1 MRMAYCP
8 PSGLRDKHQHA
19 RLQAQTEFVRAL
31 LELGPLRR
39 GMTLADAADLYWTT
53 ASPELHHVL
62 TLERGWSQDRY
73 EKWLADAPG
82 ALLLP
87 AS

>member
-1 MRMAYCP
+1 MAYCP
-8 PSGLRDKHQHA
+8 PSGLRDKHQHD
-19 RLQAQTEFVRAL
+19 RLQAQTESVRTL
-31 LELGPLRR
+31 LELGPLRL